1 MSSRPAPLAMGEE
14 RFRLIAQV
22 MRAVLAFVA
31 ILAFGSAVAP
41 EPWSG
46 ALGQMAVASL
56 IAAPLLRVL
65 WMAVRWIRRRDY
77 KYSAVALGVFT
88 LAMIGFFLG

>member
-1 MSSRPAPLAMGEE
+1 MSSRPAPLAMGEA
-14 RFRLIAQV
+14 RFRLIARI
-22 MRAVLAFVA
+22 MKMVLGFVGL
-31 ILAFGSAVAP
+31 LALGSAIAP
-41 EPWSG
+41 EPYSEV
-46 ALGQMAVASL
+46 LGQMAVASL

-88 LAMIGFFLG
+88 LALIGFLLG